1 MKKKKIGILSICIIL
16 AGCVFPVLA
25 ETTPQNNTV
34 VSTSDV
40 REWMPDENLQKKIA
54 SQMGIPVDQLTKESM
69 KSLRN
74 IDIKESSEPISNIKG
89 LEYATEVTNLNI
101 AEGNLISDFSPL
113 EKMGKLAFV
122 SITTPSLNDA
132 NFPQLADS
140 VTYLS
145 LQRTSITSKSLV
157 KVANIKS
164 LIYLQISET
173 KGIESIEPLTKSEK
187 LESLLMQ
194 FTSVSDFRPINEM
207 KSLKKLM
214 AYSQSVGN
222 DSSESR
228 VDKDLLQFDEE
239 NLKLTIPISLYPNRL
254 TNFDGYQP
262 PFTTKTDPYNMILKF
277 NQDPVDGSR
286 VVITDDSIVV
296 DNVTSE
302 DFKNLDR
309 IYLNI
314 RFNNPHGSYA
324 VPNNFTDYA
333 ISSGQYTHS
342 LSLYETPKYQTVTVR
357 FVDEGNTEIAPQLK
371 INGIIGK
378 TYDASTSEY
387 KINIPGYTLNVEK
400 LPVNAK
406 GTIASDPQ
414 TVTYVYTKEEI
425 KNGKVVV
432 KYVDTN
438 NNEIAPEK
446 TIEGNVGN
454 SYDASTSEYTTEIS
468 GYILDDSKLPSNA
481 KGTITSEPQTVTYVY
496 TKEVIKNGKVIVEY
510 VDTNNNEIA
519 PQQTIE
525 GIVGNPYDA
534 STSEYVTEIS
544 GYTLDD
550 SKLPS
555 NAKGFITLDSQKVTY
570 VFNKEEVKN
579 GNVIIRY
586 LDTNLQEIA
595 TRKVVNGIVGD
606 SYNVSGADYI
616 NEIDGYTLNESKLPT
631 NATGTFEE
639 SGTVVDYIYDKN
651 SETPKPKVDP
661 KDKSKDE
668 LPKTGV
674 ESTSKTLF
682 ALTTLM
688 ISAGVVMI
696 YVSRKKY
703 Q

>member
-1 MKKKKIGILSICIIL
+1 MSYKHGKRRNNMKKKKIGILSICIIL
-16 AGCVFPVLA
+16 AGCIFPVLA
-25 ETTPQNNTV
+25 ETTPQNDTA
-34 VSTSDV
+34 VSTSNV
-40 REWMPDENLQKKIA
+40 SEWMPDENLQKKIA
-54 SQMGIPVDQLTKESM
+54 SQLGIPVDQLTKESM
-69 KSLRN
+69 TLLRN
-74 IDIKESSEPISNIKG
+74 IDIKEGSEPISNIKG

-101 AEGNLISDFSPL
+101 AEGNPISDFSPL
-113 EKMGKLAFV
+113 ENMVKLAFV
-122 SITTPSLNDA
+122 AITTPSLNDA

-222 DSSESR
+222 DKSESR
-228 VDKDLLQFDEE
+228 VDKELLQFDEE

-277 NQDPVDGSR
+277 DQDPVDGSR
-286 VVITDDSIVV
+286 VVITDDSIIV

-357 FVDEGNTEIAPQLK
+357 FVDEGNIEIAPQLK

-400 LPVNAK
+400 LPM
-406 GTIASDPQ
+406 
-414 TVTYVYTKEEI
+414 
-425 KNGKVVV
+425 
-432 KYVDTN
+432 
-438 NNEIAPEK
+438 
-446 TIEGNVGN
+446 
-454 SYDASTSEYTTEIS
+454 
-468 GYILDDSKLPSNA
+468 NA
-481 KGTITSEPQTVTYVY
+481 KGTITADPQTVTYVY
-496 TKEVIKNGKVIVEY
+496 TKEVIKNGKVVVEY

-525 GIVGNPYDA
+525 GIVGDSYDA
-534 STSEYVTEIS
+534 STSEYVPEIS
-544 GYTLDD
+544 GYILDD
-550 SKLPS
+550 SKLPN
-555 NAKGFITLDSQKVTY
+555 NAKGFITSDSQTVTY
-570 VFNKEEVKN
+570 VFSKEEAKS
-579 GNVIIRY
+579 GNVIVRY
-586 LDTNLQEIA
+586 LDTNSQEIA
-595 TRKVVNGIVGD
+595 TQKVVNGIVGD
-606 SYNVSGADYI
+606 SYNVSGVDYI
-616 NEIDGYTLNESKLPT
+616 NIIEGYTLNESKLPT
-631 NATGTFEE
+631 NATGTFGE
-639 SGTVVDYIYDKN
+639 SEIVVDYIYDKN

-674 ESTSKTLF
+674 ESTSKKILV
-682 ALTTLM
+682 LTTLM

-696 YVSRKKY
+696 YVSKKKY